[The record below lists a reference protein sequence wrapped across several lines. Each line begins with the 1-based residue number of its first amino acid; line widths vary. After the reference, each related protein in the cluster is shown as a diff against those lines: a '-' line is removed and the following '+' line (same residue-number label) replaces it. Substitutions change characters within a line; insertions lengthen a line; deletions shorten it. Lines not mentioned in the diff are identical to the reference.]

1 MITVSVYDVPIQCIP
16 YENQCKCYKE
26 LLSRSWHVL
35 FFTLNYFF
43 LIHTLSSSARKLK
56 VVVAVILSK
65 LNRRPLFNDIYYKT
79 ILV

>member
-1 MITVSVYDVPIQCIP
+1 MSVYDVPIQCIP
-16 YENQCKCYKE
+16 YENQCKYYKE
-26 LLSRSWHVL
+26 LLSRSLQVL

-56 VVVAVILSK
+56 VVIAVILSK
-65 LNRRPLFNDIYYKT
+65 LNRRLLFIDIYYKT